1 MEGYHPQKCT
11 TEKNFT
17 HCFSENLSLT
27 PVRCV
32 REYLNQSN
40 IYNRKYFTTFEQKKY
55 ISINFGLKGAVLRC
69 LILQKKAKIPSF
81 FTEKCPY
88 YHHLWYKKGILPNIY
103 SLGCKCLVFG
113 GKFIF
118 PLFKSQ
124 EGGFQKDEKI
134 WKITQ
139 NHPFFK

>member
-1 MEGYHPQKCT
+1 MEGYRYPLQKCT

-17 HCFSENLSLT
+17 HFFSENSSLT

-40 IYNRKYFTTFEQKKY
+40 IYNRKYFTTFEQKNY
-55 ISINFGLKGAVLRC
+55 ISINFGLKGGVLRC

-88 YHHLWYKKGILPNIY
+88 YHHLWCKKGNLPNIY

-113 GKFIF
+113 GNFIF
-118 PLFKSQ
+118 ALFKPQ
-124 EGGFQKDEKI
+124 EGGL
-134 WKITQ
+134 
-139 NHPFFK
+139 